1 MTDPTTYVQ
10 LATRVLRKVK
20 GYCQNQACDEP
31 QALAL
36 AEQLKLHGL
45 DSWPLLS
52 DAVTRIGGSAAAT
65 DPRFHITPARIVAE
79 ARVIRNDATARAP
92 LAEIEGGVATD
103 GHRQKC
109 LAEIRALIDKQGR
122 AWSAPRVL
130 R

>member
-1 MTDPTTYVQ
+1 MTDSPTYVQ
-10 LATRVLRKVK
+10 LATKVLRKVK

-36 AEQLKLHGL
+36 AEQLKLHNL

-52 DAVTRIGGSAAAT
+52 DAVARIGGSVAAS

-79 ARVIRNDATARAP
+79 ARAIRNDVTAKAP
-92 LAEIEGGVATD
+92 LAEIEGGVASEE
-103 GHRQKC
+103 HRQKC
-109 LAEIRALIDKQGR
+109 LAEIRALVDKQGR